1 MVRLKVKDKY
11 QELFTHIKQAK
22 NLLIFDYIPDTSLNV
37 IFHANFANR
46 FLTDFA
52 NDNDVDTVARAIA
65 DLYGRKWDNLL
76 TEYISSIDSLSEYA
90 QVYRET
96 VKSSN
101 NTNMDRNA
109 VSKVSAFNDVSTS
122 VSAGDDFVDNNSDNE
137 TSSTSNT
144 GEKVREYTLQKIKD
158 SQHYTDVLNYLQ
170 KNIISDIIFTDVNSM
185 LTLCIFDLED

>member
-22 NLLIFDYIPDTSLNV
+22 NLLIFNYIPDTSLNV

-52 NDNDVDTVARAIA
+52 NDNDVDTVAKAIA
-65 DLYGRKWDNLL
+65 DLYGRKWDNLV
-76 TEYISSIDSLSEYA
+76 TEYISSIDSLSEFA

-96 VKSSN
+96 VRSSN
-101 NTNMDRNA
+101 NGSMDRNT
-109 VSKVSAFNDVSTS
+109 VSKVSAFNDVSS
-122 VSAGDDFVDNNSDNE
+122 SAGDDFIDNNSDNE
-137 TSSTSNT
+137 TSTTTDT
-144 GEKVREYTLQKIKD
+144 GEKVREYTLQKVKD
-158 SQHYTDVLNYLQ
+158 SKHYADVLEYLQ

-185 LTLCIFDLED
+185 LTLCIFTLED